1 MSPAVRPAR
10 PRRAALAAGLLLAL
24 LAGCA
29 TVLAPSLKQALDARH
44 GPADPTRHDA
54 PAHPAATAAGAERVS
69 YSRQIQPLLDQRC
82 TVCHACYDAPCQLKT
97 TSWEGLARGAS
108 RTAVYDATR
117 LLAAP
122 PSRLFEDARLAS
134 QWRAQGFFPV
144 LNERAPTPE
153 ANREAGVMHRLLML
167 KQRHPEL
174 PASGPAALERSA
186 DRPLQCP
193 SIETLDAYEQAQPH
207 AGMPLGLPPLAPQE
221 LNLLTRWLAQGAPAE
236 PPPPLPAALA
246 REVDRWEQFF
256 NGDDLSTQL
265 FARYAYE
272 HLFLAHL
279 HFGGPPPHTYF
290 RLVRS
295 ATPPGQP
302 LQRITTARPVDDP
315 GVARVYYRLV
325 PERESIVAKTHMP
338 YRLDAPRLARWRA
351 LFFTPA
357 TRVSRLPGYTA
368 DTAANPLATFAELPL
383 GARYRFLLDEAEFT
397 VMGFI
402 KGPVCRGQMALNVIR
417 DHFWVSFIAPS
428 ADYLASLK
436 PLLARH
442 AGDASLPTGRSQS
455 DVLLAW
461 LAHGR
466 AEQAYQQARTEQL
479 TQWLKT
485 SERLGLDLIWD
496 GDGHNPNAALTI
508 FRHFNSASVVQGH
521 VGEPPPSAW
530 VVGYPLL
537 ERIHYLLVANY
548 DVYGNVGHQLNS
560 RLYMDYLRAEGEFNF
575 LIFLPQARRMAV
587 RDQWYRGV
595 GEQARAQVYGGPA
608 TTLPLDSGIAY
619 RSTDPARELMA
630 RLQARLAPV
639 MNHQHDWR
647 RHAPAALHPA
657 LQRLASLKGE
667 ALQWLP
673 EASLLELTGPD
684 GSRST
689 YSLLRNTAHA
699 SVSHLLGES
708 LELLPQEYTLTLAAG
723 VIGAYPNAFYRAR
736 TDELPALASA
746 IASLRSEADHDTFSR
761 RWAVR
766 RDDPGFWAFSDA
778 LLQRE
783 AQATPL
789 THGILD
795 YSRMAFR

>member
-1 MSPAVRPAR
+1 MSPAARPAR
-10 PRRAALAAGLLLAL
+10 TRRAALAAGLLLAL

-29 TVLAPSLKQALDARH
+29 TVLAPSLKEALDARH
-44 GPADPTRHDA
+44 GPAEPTRHDV
-54 PAHPAATAAGAERVS
+54 PARPAASAGSVS
-69 YSRQIQPLLDQRC
+69 YARQIQPLLDQRC

-108 RTAVYDATR
+108 ATAVYDATR

-122 PSRLFEDARLAS
+122 PSRLFEDAQRAS
-134 QWRAQGFFPV
+134 EWRSRGFHPV

-153 ANREAGVMHRLLML
+153 ANRDAGLMHRLLML
-167 KQRHPEL
+167 KQQQPWP
-174 PASGPAALERSA
+174 PADAAAALDFSA
-186 DRPLQCP
+186 DRTLQCP

-207 AGMPLGLPPLAPQE
+207 AGMPFGLPPLAPQE
-221 LNLLTRWLAQGAPAE
+221 LSLLTRWLAQGAPAE
-236 PPPPLPAALA
+236 PPAPLPAALA
-246 REVDRWEQFF
+246 REVARWEQFF
-256 NGDDLSTQL
+256 NGDDLKTQL

-279 HFGGPPPHTYF
+279 HFGGPAPHHFF

-302 LQRITTARPVDDP
+302 VQRIATARPVDDP

-338 YRLDAPRLARWRA
+338 YRLDAQRLARWQA

-357 TRVSRLPGYTA
+357 YRVSRLPGYTA
-368 DTAANPLATFAELPL
+368 ETAANPFATFAELPL

-402 KGPVCRGQMALNVIR
+402 KGPVCRGQIALNVIR
-417 DHFWVSFIAPS
+417 DHFWVSFIEPS
-428 ADYLASLK
+428 AEYDASLNQ
-436 PLLARH
+436 LLARH
-442 AGDASLPTGRSQS
+442 AEDASLPTGRSQS

-461 LAHGR
+461 LAYGR
-466 AEQAYQQARTEQL
+466 AEQAYQQARTEQMAR
-479 TQWLKT
+479 WLKT
-485 SERLGLDLIWD
+485 PERLGLGLIWD

-521 VGEPPPSAW
+521 VGEPPPNAW
-530 VVGYPLL
+530 VIGYPLL

-548 DVYGNVGHQLNS
+548 DVYGNLGHQLNS

-575 LIFLPQARRMAV
+575 LIFLPQAQRLAV

-608 TTLPLDSGIAY
+608 TTLAVDSGIAF
-619 RSTDPARELMA
+619 RSADPARELMA
-630 RLQARLAPV
+630 RIQARLAPV
-639 MNHQHDWR
+639 MNGRHDWR
-647 RHAPAALHPA
+647 QHTPAALHPA
-657 LQRLASLKGE
+657 LQTLAGLKGE

-684 GSRST
+684 GSRRT

-723 VIGAYPNAFYRAR
+723 VIGSYPNAFYRAR
-736 TDELPALASA
+736 AAELPALASA
-746 IASLRSEADHDTFSR
+746 IASLRSEADYAAFSR

-783 AQATPL
+783 AQAAPL
-789 THGILD
+789 THGVLD
-795 YSRMAFR
+795 YSRMEFR